1 LTLRMK
7 NSLSRSAFADL
18 LRLSPFS
25 CALTGAFLAAARQLL
40 RSMCV
45 GDGLNE
51 IVGQKERTSPFS
63 QWTLCDKI
71 TAIRNRF

>member
-1 LTLRMK
+1 MT
-7 NSLSRSAFADL
+7 D
-18 LRLSPFS
+18 
-25 CALTGAFLAAARQLL
+25 AFLAAARQLL

-51 IVGQKERTSPFS
+51 IVGQKERASPFS

-71 TAIRNRF
+71 TAIRKRF

>member
-1 LTLRMK
+1 MT
-7 NSLSRSAFADL
+7 D
-18 LRLSPFS
+18 
-25 CALTGAFLAAARQLL
+25 AFLASARQLL

-51 IVGQKERTSPFS
+51 IVGQNERTSPFS

-71 TAIRNRF
+71 TAIRKRF